1 MINVSIWLGEAL
13 KNKNDFAD
21 PRAHLFRL
29 ATSPVLVF
37 KSQDK
42 REAKIILHCSG
53 VFKMSSVVQNAKF

>member
-1 MINVSIWLGEAL
+1 MFS
-13 KNKNDFAD
+13 FYCS
-21 PRAHLFRL
+21 FSS

-53 VFKMSSVVQNAKF
+53 VFKMSSVVQHEKF